1 MRDSRNA
8 RLTLGILLTAAL
20 VILTVDH
27 RLGAASPFGPLRTA
41 GTWIFGAVERTAG
54 SVTRPFGEFLRAVAN
69 APAAHDDIERLEMEN
84 AQLRTALIAQ
94 ELDSARSQQLKRML
108 GLAGRGGY
116 KVVTANVIAR
126 RGSPGFEEAIQID
139 AGTADGV
146 LPEMTV
152 LNGDGLIGRVISA
165 TADTATAVL
174 ISDRGSATGARLEG
188 GQEIGVVH
196 GVGENGRLLQ
206 FKLLDATAPLA
217 PGGRI
222 VSFGSQ
228 NGRPYVPGVPIG
240 VIERVE
246 ATPGEL
252 TRVAFARPYADLT
265 ALDVVG
271 VVVRAPARDPRDAV
285 LPPKPDPKKQL
296 TETVR
301 PPKRGVV
308 PPERDARDAAL
319 RPARGRRSGVAPS
332 VPPSAPPSV
341 PPSEPSAPPVGD
353 SGNRA
358 PGAND
363 ANDADGADG
372 VGETSGREDG
382 SGREPVGAGVAPG
395 RDSARAVRPPGAGA
409 QAARPPT
416 RPTARPSARSSAR
429 PAARPSA
436 PPAARP
442 SARPA
447 ARASARPA
455 ARLAERPAARLA
467 TWSGAGAPGTAGRT
481 QADDSTARDG
491 DGARSLV
498 RDPGVRPAA
507 RGGGAV
513 REDTVRLAA
522 HGGRASREGGG
533 R

>member
-1 MRDSRNA
+1 MRDSRRA

-27 RLGAASPFGPLRTA
+27 RLGAASPFGPLRAA

-69 APAAHDDIERLEMEN
+69 APAAHDEIERLELEN
-84 AQLRTALIAQ
+84 ARLRTSLIAK
-94 ELDSARSQQLKRML
+94 ELDTGRSEQLKRML

-146 LPEMTV
+146 RPEMTV

-196 GVGENGRLLQ
+196 GVGENGRLLR
-206 FKLLDATAPLA
+206 FKLLDASAPLA

-228 NGRPYVPGVPIG
+228 YGRPYVPGVPIG

-285 LPPKPDPKKQL
+285 LPPKPDPRKQL
-296 TETVR
+296 TEAAR

-308 PPERDARDAAL
+308 APRRDARDAAL
-319 RPARGRRSGVAPS
+319 RPTRGRRPGTAPPVQPPVQPSAQPSGQ
-332 VPPSAPPSV
+332 PSAPAPEGE
-341 PPSEPSAPPVGD
+341 PESES
-353 SGNRA
+353 RT
-358 PGAND
+358 PGA
-363 ANDADGADG
+363 
-372 VGETSGREDG
+372 TSGREDDG
-382 SGREPVGAGVAPG
+382 QEPVGAGVAPG
-395 RDSARAVRPPGAGA
+395 RDSTRAVR
-409 QAARPPT
+409 RPD
-416 RPTARPSARSSAR
+416 AEQQSVR
-429 PAARPSA
+429 PAARPSV
-436 PPAARP
+436 RP
-442 SARPA
+442 SARP
-447 ARASARPA
+447 RDGGVTSP
-455 ARLAERPAARLA
+455 P
-467 TWSGAGAPGTAGRT
+467 AGAVAPGDAGRA
-481 QADDSTARDG
+481 Q
-491 DGARSLV
+491 
-498 RDPGVRPAA
+498 PRPAA
-507 RGGGAV
+507 RGGAAARPPV
-513 REDTVRLAA
+513 RDSGETVRPAA
-522 HGGRASREGGG
+522 HGGRASRGEGG

>member
-1 MRDSRNA
+1 MRDSRRA

-27 RLGAASPFGPLRTA
+27 RLGAASPFGPLRAA

-69 APAAHDDIERLEMEN
+69 APAAHDEIERLELEN
-84 AQLRTALIAQ
+84 ARLRTALIAK
-94 ELDSARSQQLKRML
+94 ELDTGRSEQLKRML

-146 LPEMTV
+146 RPEMTV

-188 GQEIGVVH
+188 GQEIGVVQ
-196 GVGENGRLLQ
+196 GVGENGRLLR
-206 FKLLDATAPLA
+206 FKLLDASAPLA

-228 NGRPYVPGVPIG
+228 YGRPYVPGVPIG

-285 LPPKPDPKKQL
+285 LPPKPDPRKHLKD
-296 TETVR
+296 VAR

-319 RPARGRRSGVAPS
+319 RPTRGRRPDTAPPVQPPVRPPVQPPVRPS
-332 VPPSAPPSV
+332 VQPSAPAPAG
-341 PPSEPSAPPVGD
+341 EPDES
-353 SGNRA
+353 RT
-358 PGAND
+358 PGA
-363 ANDADGADG
+363 
-372 VGETSGREDG
+372 TSGREDDG
-382 SGREPVGAGVAPG
+382 QEPAGAGVAPG
-395 RDSARAVRPPGAGA
+395 RDSTRAVR
-409 QAARPPT
+409 RPDAEQQSV
-416 RPTARPSARSSAR
+416 R
-429 PAARPSA
+429 
-436 PPAARP
+436 PAARP
-442 SARPA
+442 SARP
-447 ARASARPA
+447 SARPRDGGATRPTSPPGADAAGEAGPARPRPAVRGGEA
-455 ARLAERPAARLA
+455 ARP
-467 TWSGAGAPGTAGRT
+467 P
-481 QADDSTARDG
+481 ARDSRG
-491 DGARSLV
+491 T
-498 RDPGVRPAA
+498 VRP
-507 RGGGAV
+507 
-513 REDTVRLAA
+513 AA
-522 HGGRASREGGG
+522 HGGRTSGGEEG

>member
-1 MRDSRNA
+1 MRDSRRA

-27 RLGAASPFGPLRTA
+27 RLGAASPFGSLRAA
-41 GTWIFGAVERTAG
+41 GTWIFGTVEQTAG
-54 SVTRPFGEFLRAVAN
+54 SVTRPLGDFLRAIAN
-69 APAAHDDIERLEMEN
+69 APSAHEEIERLEREN
-84 AQLRTALIAQ
+84 ARLRTALIAK
-94 ELDSARSQQLKRML
+94 ELDTARSEQLKRML

-139 AGTADGV
+139 AGAADGV
-146 LPEMTV
+146 RPEMTV

-165 TADTATAVL
+165 TDDTATAVL

-196 GVGENGRLLQ
+196 GVGENGRLLR
-206 FKLLDATAPLA
+206 FKLLDASAPLA

-228 NGRPYVPGVPIG
+228 HGRPYVPGVPIG

-296 TETVR
+296 ADTAR

-319 RPARGRRSGVAPS
+319 RPTRGRRPGTGPRVQPPVQPPVQPSGQPSGQPS
-332 VPPSAPPSV
+332 VRPGVPSGAPD
-341 PPSEPSAPPVGD
+341 APAEGERGD
-353 SGNRA
+353 GPRSPDA
-358 PGAND
+358 P
-363 ANDADGADG
+363 
-372 VGETSGREDG
+372 TGRESG
-382 SGREPVGAGVAPG
+382 GREPVGAGVAPG
-395 RDSARAVRPPGAGA
+395 RDSTRAVRGPAA
-409 QAARPPT
+409 EQQA
-416 RPTARPSARSSAR
+416 AR

-436 PPAARP
+436 RPVARPSTRPVARPSVRPSAQPAARP
-442 SARPA
+442 SVRA
-447 ARASARPA
+447 A
-455 ARLAERPAARLA
+455 
-467 TWSGAGAPGTAGRT
+467 
-481 QADDSTARDG
+481 
-491 DGARSLV
+491 
-498 RDPGVRPAA
+498 VRPAERGSEDVGRARPRSATRDAGAARPPA
-507 RGGGAV
+507 RGS
-513 REDTVRLAA
+513 EDTVRPAA
-522 HGGRASREGGG
+522 HGGRASRGEGG